1 METVEEYLKLADI
14 DYNSAKVLLDSDII
28 ISCVQHC
35 VQAVEKCLK
44 AFTLKYST
52 ISDRNIMRSH
62 DCYAIYSHCLN
73 FGLNAFDNDIV
84 DVISAFDGYYKTR
97 YPSGSHII
105 ITNEIAVESLKT
117 AELIISELKSVLL
130 PCVSVSEDDAGI

>member
-14 DYNSAKVLLDSDII
+14 DYDSAKVLYDSGIF

-44 AFTLKYST
+44 AFVMKYST
-52 ISDRNIMRSH
+52 IADKHIMHSH
-62 DCYAIYSHCLN
+62 DCYVVYSHCLGL
-73 FGLNAFDNDIV
+73 GLNAFDEEIV
-84 DVISAFDGYYKTR
+84 NVISAFDGYYKTR

-105 ITNEIAVESLKT
+105 ITNEIAVESFKT
-117 AELIISELKSVLL
+117 AEFIISEIKNILL
-130 PCVSVSEDDAGI
+130 NDEEGINNDE